1 MLLVPVHISR
11 NLILLYINQDVPI
24 PCWIKC
30 TGPTL
35 RQKELPPGSDS
46 SLQFLWWSTS
56 GPKVQPYKII
66 FNFWG
71 CRVFHNLVALPMES
85 VIFKITNLILQWL
98 HWLLL
103 TGIPWPLSPTSK
115 PSKATSIPIVYVQ
128 THPHP
133 ASLYTADY
141 CLRAIRLWYCLLM
154 FFLPHNP
161 LRAVNSPVI
170 L

>member
-1 MLLVPVHISR
+1 MKLVNPLSILVTAIFCILWVFSACF
-11 NLILLYINQDVPI
+11 LWSECFILLYINQDVPV

-30 TGPTL
+30 TRPTL

-56 GPKVQPYKII
+56 GPRVQPYKII
-66 FNFWG
+66 FNSWV

-85 VIFKITNLILQWL
+85 VIFKITNFILQWL

-103 TGIPWPLSPTSK
+103 TGIPWHLPPTSK

-128 THPHP
+128 TTSPIFIH
-133 ASLYTADY
+133 S
-141 CLRAIRLWYCLLM
+141 RL
-154 FFLPHNP
+154 LPQGH
-161 LRAVNSPVI
+161 
-170 L
+170 